1 MDTMIRT
8 VIAHIISSICFIV
21 SGCLFAAHTSMAATL
36 NVDTLKM
43 VEPTDNTCS
52 LIEAISLAN
61 GDSTQNDCSNETI
74 TGNED
79 IVISFSA
86 ALFQDNKR
94 LIVPLPKSVLP
105 INIKRTVTLYV
116 DAQGSTGVRTRQLV
130 LTPESDTTGVIF
142 RTQGGASG
150 GISIDGSLT
159 LTLDGLEFDGSKAP
173 QLGLVELGN
182 ASTLELKRLN
192 VHNFGDTRNEKSSQ
206 WKGSTTGLIYTQ
218 GDRVA
223 KLIDIKDSRFKNNFS
238 LKGGSV
244 IHAKTK
250 KITIVSSQFENN
262 QTIGDGGVANL
273 TLSEPRVESDIRHSF
288 FNHNRAIWDSTK
300 KSAKGGALYV
310 NGVKTRLKLNATR
323 LVNNTSESS
332 GGALAYLDNQGS
344 LILQNNSFLYNK
356 AYDHGG
362 GTYSNAKVRIF
373 NNTFIK
379 NKADVYHG
387 QNDTEGKA
395 VGGAFYVDKS
405 QPVELHNSLFVLNQ
419 QVLDRQTSDKQTCFA
434 NVSVMKYTWLDFNDG
449 NCQLPASQ
457 PGSVIDDQRDL
468 KLHEIK
474 HNNRVVAYSPSPD
487 SPFVNKAD
495 NTGCRDAGNNVLGED
510 INQLPRNLDGDPCDV
525 GSVEMNIF
533 DVSIK
538 SQESSYRLEEKI
550 NGAFG
555 KHWKTKV
562 TLKLKNNSKQT
573 LVGADIVFS
582 LPDNLFYL
590 QDNGSLKGGANIRV
604 HRDLRLNQN
613 STQNIVINI
622 VATKA
627 LPLTKIAFVAVNAVD
642 STFLRQK
649 KPADV
654 VVGFTAGTPPKDQ
667 KKSESPSFFESL
679 GSSHPVFIVLLL
691 TAAMTS
697 KCKCRQPPYSSH
709 RG

>member
-1 MDTMIRT
+1 MIRT
-8 VIAHIISSICFIV
+8 VIARIIPNAGLFIT
-21 SGCLFAAHTSMAATL
+21 GCLLAAQAAMAATL

-43 VEPTDNTCS
+43 VEPTDNACS
-52 LIEAISLAN
+52 LPEAISIAN
-61 GDSTQNDCSNETI
+61 GDSTQNDCSSEAIND
-74 TGNED
+74 NED
-79 IVISFSA
+79 IIITFRST
-86 ALFQDNKR
+86 LFQDNKR

-105 INIKRTVTLYV
+105 IDIKRTVTLYV

-130 LTPESDTTGVIF
+130 LTPESDSTGVIF
-142 RTQGGASG
+142 RTQGSASG
-150 GISIDGSLT
+150 GISIDGPLVLT
-159 LTLDGLEFDGSKAP
+159 LEGLEFDGSKAP

-182 ASTLELKRLN
+182 ASTLKLKQLN
-192 VHNFGDTRNEKSSQ
+192 VHNFGDTRSEKSGQ
-206 WKGSTTGLIYTQ
+206 WKGSATGLIYTQ
-218 GDRVA
+218 GDHVA
-223 KLIDIKDSRFKNNFS
+223 KLIDIKNSRFTNNFS

-244 IHAKTK
+244 VHAKTK
-250 KITIVSSQFENN
+250 KITITNSQFEDN
-262 QTIGDGGVANL
+262 QTIGDGGVAHL
-273 TLSEPRVESDIRHSF
+273 TLSDSRVESDINYSF

-310 NGVKTRLKLNATR
+310 SGAKTRLKLNATR

-332 GGALAYLDNQGS
+332 GGALAYLDSQGS

-362 GTYSNAKVRIF
+362 GTYSNATVRIF

-387 QNDTEGKA
+387 KNDTEGKA
-395 VGGAFYVDKS
+395 LGGAFYVDKS
-405 QPVELHNSLFVLNQ
+405 KPVELYNSLFVLNQ
-419 QVLDRQTSDKQTCFA
+419 QVLDSQTSDKQTCFA
-434 NVSVMKYTWLDFNDG
+434 NVSIMKYTWLDFNDG
-449 NCQLPASQ
+449 NCQLPANRA
-457 PGSVIDDQRDL
+457 GSVVDAQQDL

-474 HNNRVVAYSPSPD
+474 HNKRVVAYSPSPD

-495 NTGCRDAGNNVLGED
+495 NSGCRDAGNNVLGED

-538 SQESSYRLEEKI
+538 SQAANYKLEE
-550 NGAFG
+550 NTSGELG
-555 KHWKTKV
+555 EHWKTKV
-562 TLKLKNNSKQT
+562 TLKLTNNSKQT
-573 LVGADIVFS
+573 LVGADVVFS

-604 HRDLRLNQN
+604 HRDLRLIQG
-613 STQNIVINI
+613 STQSIVINL

-642 STFLRQK
+642 STFLKQK
-649 KPADV
+649 TPADV
-654 VVGFTAGTPPKDQ
+654 VIGFTSGELPKEE

-679 GSSHPVFIVLLL
+679 GSSHPVFIMLLL
-691 TAAMTS
+691 TAAMAA
-697 KCKCRQPPYSSH
+697 KRRQRPS
-709 RG
+709 